1 MHPCVTTLKL
11 NTDGRCGLPTYDYS
25 QSGAYFVTI
34 CTHRREC
41 LFENDEFRA
50 TAEAVW
56 QATTSSD
63 AGTTDDFVVM
73 PNHLHGIVWIMER
86 DVVGARQRLQPI
98 GPGHHANDPQCSRD
112 MSSLLRPNG
121 PSSGSLGAIIGS
133 FKTATAKRINNI
145 RQTPGAAVGSVT
157 TTSTSSGTR
166 TVFGAFE
173 SIFSTTRAG
182 GPTTQR
188 TL

>member
-1 MHPCVTTLKL
+1 M
-11 NTDGRCGLPTYDYS
+11 YDYS
-25 QSGAYFVTI
+25 QPGAYFVTI

-56 QATTSSD
+56 QATTSSY

-73 PNHLHGIVWIMER
+73 LNHLHGIVWIMER
-86 DVVGARQRLQPI
+86 DLVGARQRLQPI
-98 GPGHHANDPQCSRD
+98 GPGHHAVDPKCSRD

-133 FKTATAKRINNI
+133 FNAATAKRINNI
-145 RQTPGAAVGSVT
+145 RQTPGAAVW
-157 TTSTSSGTR
+157 
-166 TVFGAFE
+166 
-173 SIFSTTRAG
+173 
-182 GPTTQR
+182 QR
-188 TL
+188 NYYEHIIRHEDGLRRIRKYILDNPRGWADDPENPMNMNHSHGDLCCAEM

>member
-1 MHPCVTTLKL
+1 M
-11 NTDGRCGLPTYDYS
+11 YDYS
-25 QSGAYFVTI
+25 QPGAYFVTI

-63 AGTTDDFVVM
+63 ASTTDDFVVM
-73 PNHLHGIVWIMER
+73 PNHLHGIVWIVER

-121 PSSGSLGAIIGS
+121 PSSGSLGCDYRLIQDGHCKTHKQHPPNARGSGWQHNYYEHIIRHEDDLR
-133 FKTATAKRINNI
+133 RIRKYILDNPRGWADDPEN
-145 RQTPGAAVGSVT
+145 PMNMNHSHGDLCCA
-157 TTSTSSGTR
+157 
-166 TVFGAFE
+166 E
-173 SIFSTTRAG
+173 M
-182 GPTTQR
+182 
-188 TL
+188 

>member
-1 MHPCVTTLKL
+1 M
-11 NTDGRCGLPTYDYS
+11 YDYS
-25 QSGAYFVTI
+25 QPGAYFVTI

-56 QATTSSD
+56 QATTSSY

-73 PNHLHGIVWIMER
+73 PNHLHGIVWIVER

-121 PSSGSLGAIIGS
+121 PSSGSLGTIIGS

-145 RQTPGAAVGSVT
+145 RQTPGAAVW
-157 TTSTSSGTR
+157 
-166 TVFGAFE
+166 
-173 SIFSTTRAG
+173 
-182 GPTTQR
+182 QR
-188 TL
+188 NYYEHIIRHEDGLRRIRKYILDNPRGWADDPENPMNMNHSHGDLCCAEM

>member
-1 MHPCVTTLKL
+1 
-11 NTDGRCGLPTYDYS
+11 
-25 QSGAYFVTI
+25 
-34 CTHRREC
+34 
-41 LFENDEFRA
+41 
-50 TAEAVW
+50 
-56 QATTSSD
+56 
-63 AGTTDDFVVM
+63 M

-145 RQTPGAAVGSVT
+145 RQTPGAAVW
-157 TTSTSSGTR
+157 
-166 TVFGAFE
+166 
-173 SIFSTTRAG
+173 
-182 GPTTQR
+182 QR
-188 TL
+188 NYYEHIIRHEDDLRRIRKYILDNPRGWADDPENPMNMNHSHGDLCCAEM